1 MRRRGWDMFTW
12 ARAPAMSVGMGVEVM
27 MTNSAAA
34 VLLRARRAMFLN
46 CIFATIVVSRESY
59 LA

>member
-1 MRRRGWDMFTW
+1 MVTW

-34 VLLRARRAMFLN
+34 VLAKATSAMLLN
-46 CIFATIVVSRESY
+46 CIFATIVVSRESGV
-59 LA
+59 AWKSN